1 MTQVL
6 VTGANGFV
14 GSTLCPMLAAAGY
27 AVRAALRTGTTA
39 PAGVA
44 ECVTIGAIG
53 GATDWNE
60 ALQGVELVIHLAA
73 RAHAV
78 DVGPR
83 CDELYAETN
92 SNGTRLLAA
101 EAARHGVRRFV
112 YLSSVKVNGEENSV
126 PYSVRDPPQ
135 PQDAYG
141 RSKWLAEQCL
151 WETAS
156 TAPMQVAV
164 VRAPLVYGPG
174 VRANFLRLLSWVDR
188 GRPLPFGAVHNRR
201 SLVSG
206 WTLCDLLIRLLA
218 HPRAVN
224 RTWMVS
230 DGDDVSTAELVG
242 RIASAMGRR
251 ARLWAIPPPLL
262 RAAGGLLGRGA
273 EMRRLCGSLTVDIGP
288 TLALLEWSPPLSMD
302 EALVRT
308 ASWYTQ
314 QRGRSG

>member
-1 MTQVL
+1 MQVL

-27 AVRAALRTGTTA
+27 TVRAALRTGTTA
-39 PAGVA
+39 PAGVS
-44 ECVTIGAIG
+44 ERVSIGAIG
-53 GATDWNE
+53 GGTDWSE
-60 ALQGVELVIHLAA
+60 ALNGVELVIHLAA
-73 RAHAV
+73 RAHAL
-78 DVGPR
+78 DAGPQL
-83 CDELYAETN
+83 DELFLETN
-92 SNGTRLLAA
+92 FNGTRRLADDA
-101 EAARHGVRRFV
+101 VRHGVRRFV
-112 YLSSVKVNGEENSV
+112 YLSSVKVNGGERRS
-126 PYSVRDPPQ
+126 PYGVCDAPR
-135 PQDAYG
+135 PQDGYG

-156 TAPMQVAV
+156 RAPMQVAV
-164 VRAPLVYGPG
+164 VRAPLAYGAG

-230 DGDDVSTAELVG
+230 DGDDVSTAELVR
-242 RIASAMGRR
+242 RIARAMGRR

-273 EMRRLCGSLTVDIGP
+273 EMRRLCGSLTLDIAP
-288 TLALLEWSPPLSMD
+288 TLELLEWSPPLSMD
-302 EALVRT
+302 EALART
-308 ASWYTQ
+308 VGWY
-314 QRGRSG
+314 RRAGRPSP